1 MAEITSPYFDTEL
14 YARIIIHP
22 QQINNDIYINLKN
35 NLKKKV
41 EKKCNKYGFITKV
54 YKIVDYSDGEIIP
67 ENFDASHVFNV
78 KYSGRVCL
86 PVISNKI
93 ICKIDLLNKA
103 LIKASNGPI
112 ICIIGINY
120 INENNFEIN
129 NKGDIVALNTN
140 KVLNTND
147 HILVTI
153 RGTNFFAGD
162 ERILILGSLDEVATQ
177 KQITDYY
184 NEDLDIEPI
193 LEEVDINDNNFDNS
207 ASQEDSD
214 SESESESESDE
225 VLNDNY
231 VNL

>member
-14 YARIIIHP
+14 YSRILIHP

-67 ENFDASHVFNV
+67 ENFDSSHVFNI
-78 KYSGRVCL
+78 KFSCRVCL
-86 PVISNKI
+86 PVINNLI
-93 ICKIDLLNKA
+93 ICKVDLLNKA

-112 ICIIGINY
+112 VCIVGINY
-120 INENNFEIN
+120 INENNFELN
-129 NKGDIVALNTN
+129 NKGDIVSLNKN
-140 KVLNTND
+140 KILSTND
-147 HILVTI
+147 YIVVKI
-153 RGTNFFAGD
+153 RGTNFFPGD
-162 ERILILGSLDEVATQ
+162 ERILILGGLEDIASDNEI
-177 KQITDYY
+177 KDYY
-184 NEDLDIEPI
+184 NENLDVEDIIDEVADN
-193 LEEVDINDNNFDNS
+193 LEDT
-207 ASQEDSD
+207 
-214 SESESESESDE
+214 ESESETESDLNTNE

>member
-1 MAEITSPYFDTEL
+1 MAEITTPYFDTEL
-14 YARIIIHP
+14 YSRILIHP

-78 KYSGRVCL
+78 KFSCRVCR
-86 PVISNKI
+86 PVINNKI

-120 INENNFEIN
+120 INEMPCILF
-129 NKGDIVALNTN
+129 
-140 KVLNTND
+140 KVIPII
-147 HILVTI
+147 HITI
-153 RGTNFFAGD
+153 QA
-162 ERILILGSLDEVATQ
+162 IQPLS
-177 KQITDYY
+177 
-184 NEDLDIEPI
+184 
-193 LEEVDINDNNFDNS
+193 
-207 ASQEDSD
+207 
-214 SESESESESDE
+214 
-225 VLNDNY
+225 
-231 VNL
+231 

>member
-1 MAEITSPYFDTEL
+1 MAEISTPYFDTEL
-14 YARIIIHP
+14 YSRILIHP

-67 ENFDASHVFNV
+67 ENFDSSHVFNI
-78 KYSGRVCL
+78 KFSCRVCL

-93 ICKIDLLNKA
+93 ICKVDLLNKA

-112 ICIIGINY
+112 VCIIGINY
-120 INENNFEIN
+120 INENTFEIN
-129 NKGDIVALNTN
+129 NKGDIVSLSKQ

-147 HILVTI
+147 HIIVTI
-153 RGTNFFAGD
+153 RGTNFFPGD
-162 ERILILGSLDEVATQ
+162 ERILILGNLEDFASDKDVKEYYDENLDVE
-177 KQITDYY
+177 QI
-184 NEDLDIEPI
+184 IE
-193 LEEVDINDNNFDNS
+193 ETDNNVDNLS
-207 ASQEDSD
+207 ASD
-214 SESESESESDE
+214 SEESELDTNE

>member
-1 MAEITSPYFDTEL
+1 MAEITTPYFDTEL
-14 YARIIIHP
+14 YSRILIHP

-78 KYSGRVCL
+78 KFSCRVCR
-86 PVISNKI
+86 PVINNKI

-129 NKGDIVALNTN
+129 NKGDIVTLKKN

-147 HILVTI
+147 YIAVTI
-153 RGTNFFAGD
+153 RGTNFFPGD
-162 ERILILGSLDEVATQ
+162 ERILILGSLDEVANDKDIKEYYTENLDVE
-177 KQITDYY
+177 QIVDEV
-184 NEDLDIEPI
+184 NNDVSDLD
-193 LEEVDINDNNFDNS
+193 N
-207 ASQEDSD
+207 SD
-214 SESESESESDE
+214 SEESELDSNE